1 MTRSLRPLRQR
12 GAALLTAMIIVALI
26 ATLASSM
33 LWQQWRAVQVEAA
46 ERERTQSAWILA
58 GALDW
63 ARLILR
69 EDGKASR
76 GNPVDHL
83 GEPWAVPLEEARLS
97 SFLASD
103 KGPIEDA
110 PDAFLSGEISD
121 ATARYNLTN
130 LVQGGQVVNI
140 ELESLRNLCQSVGVN
155 VEVADR
161 IATGLRDA
169 TPPAPGAS
177 AVSAVVARPANP
189 PLLPQWV
196 HDLGWLGIDAESVR
210 ALEPYVVI
218 LPVLTYPNV
227 NTASREVLA
236 AAIEGMDAGTA
247 ERVVQAR
254 QRAPLTKVS
263 ELESLAGVSK
273 AATSR
278 ASVSSQ
284 YFEVKGRLRLGQV
297 VLEQRSIVQRNPG
310 NNQVVVVRRERIP
323 GRDTR
328 DR

>member
-1 MTRSLRPLRQR
+1 MTRRHAAPTQR

-26 ATLASSM
+26 ATLAASM

-76 GNPVDHL
+76 GKPIDHL
-83 GEPWAVPLEEARLS
+83 GEPWAVPLQEARLT

-103 KGPIEDA
+103 KGPVEDA

-121 ATARYNLTN
+121 ATARFNLTN
-130 LVQGGQVVNI
+130 LAKSGQIVPE
-140 ELESLRNLCQSVGVN
+140 ELLALSKLCQSVGVN
-155 VEVADR
+155 VEVAKR
-161 IATGLRDA
+161 IAEGMRDA
-169 TPPAPGAS
+169 APPQPAAPGAS
-177 AVSAVVARPANP
+177 AVVQAANP
-189 PLLPQWV
+189 PIQPVWA

-210 ALEPYVVI
+210 ALDPYVVI
-218 LPVLTYPNV
+218 LPNPTFPNL
-227 NTASREVLA
+227 NTASPEVIA
-236 AAIEGMDAGTA
+236 AAVAGMDAGTA
-247 ERVVQAR
+247 ERLVQAR
-254 QRAPLTKVS
+254 QRAPLKQLPDDLVPI
-263 ELESLAGVSK
+263 AGAN
-273 AATSR
+273 AASAAQRSTI
-278 ASVSSQ
+278 SSS
-284 YFEVKGRLRLGQV
+284 YFEVRGRLRLGQV
-297 VLEQRSIVQRNPG
+297 VLEQRSIVFRDPTNAVTVLQ
-310 NNQVVVVRRERIP
+310 RERIP